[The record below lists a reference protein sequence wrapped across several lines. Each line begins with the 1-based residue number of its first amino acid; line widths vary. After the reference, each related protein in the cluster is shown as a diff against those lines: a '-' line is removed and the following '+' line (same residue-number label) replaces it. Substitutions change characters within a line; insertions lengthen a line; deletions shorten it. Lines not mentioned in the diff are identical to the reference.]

1 MGDPVEALRRSEAR
15 YRSLV
20 EATAVDVW
28 VTSPE
33 GQLITDLPRWR
44 ETSRQSEHEVLGDG
58 WLDAI
63 HPDDRERAATTWQ
76 RAVASASAYDVT
88 YRIRPVRGEVGPD
101 DERALLV
108 RGVPVRAQD
117 GTILEWVGVTVDVTE
132 EQRRALEREGLTEQL
147 RAAAERTQRLQRVA
161 ARLSR
166 SVRIA
171 DIVEAVLD
179 EAHDGVGAAGGGLS
193 LLDESGTRLQYQVLN
208 GYDPDV
214 KAQWADIN
222 IDTVAPGPEVLRTG
236 EPLFVSSAEQMVAR
250 FPTPEIERFVQLS
263 QEQAW
268 ARLPIATTGRPFGVL
283 ALGFATEQD
292 WNHEERAFLLA
303 LADLA
308 AQAVERARSYERERS
323 TAMLLQ
329 RSLLPDRL
337 PDMAGLR
344 VAGTYQ
350 PAGGDVD
357 VGGDWYD
364 AFTVR
369 GDRLALVVGD
379 VRGKGAQAASVMGR
393 VRNALRGY
401 AALDPDPALVLGRLD
416 VLAETFDD
424 DEEIVTVAYAVLDPD
439 SGRLEHASAGHL
451 PGVVLH
457 LDGSTTELA
466 GGRGM
471 PLGVGRSSRVTAV
484 AVLAPGCTLL
494 MITDGLVEARDRS
507 LTEGY
512 AALDA
517 ALADV
522 PCRDGALDVEQ
533 VGAHLLSRLV
543 RDELDDDVTVLTV
556 HRVAVGDDAGSQ
568 VELVLPPDLTSAT
581 VARRF
586 VRQVLS
592 DWSLS
597 DVEDAATLA
606 VSELVTNALVHARTG
621 AVLHLLQRHG
631 RLRISVSDEAG
642 DLPTRPRD
650 ADDDATNG
658 RGLALVAAVASRW
671 GTDQRGDGGKTV
683 WLEIDPL

>member
-1 MGDPVEALRRSEAR
+1 MEDPVEALRRSEAR

-28 VTSPE
+28 VTSPD
-33 GQLITDLPRWR
+33 GQLTTDLPRWR
-44 ETSRQSEHEVLGDG
+44 ETSRQSEQEVLGDG

-63 HPDDRERAATTWQ
+63 HPDDREHTAATWR
-76 RAVASASAYDVT
+76 RAVASSSTHDVA
-88 YRIRPVRGEVGPD
+88 YRIRPVRGEIGPE
-101 DERALLV
+101 DERVLLV
-108 RGVPVRAQD
+108 RGVPVRAAD
-117 GTILEWVGVTVDVTE
+117 GTILEWVGVTLDITDG
-132 EQRRALEREGLTEQL
+132 RRQALEREQLTEQA
-147 RAAAERTQRLQRVA
+147 RAAAGRTQRLQRVA

-179 EAHDGVGAAGGGLS
+179 EAHNGVGASGGGLS
-193 LLDESGTRLQYQVLN
+193 LLDETGTRLRYQVLN

-214 KAQWADIN
+214 KAQWADIS
-222 IDTVAPGPEVLRTG
+222 IDTTSPGPEVLRTG
-236 EPLFVSSAEQMVAR
+236 EPLFISGADQLVAR
-250 FPTPEIERFVQLS
+250 FPTPEIERFVRLS

-268 ARLPIATTGRPFGVL
+268 ARLPISTTGRPFGVL
-283 ALGFATEQD
+283 ALGFVEERD
-292 WNHEERAFLLA
+292 WNDEERTFLLA

-329 RSLLPDRL
+329 RSMLPDRL
-337 PDMAGLR
+337 PDVAGLR
-344 VAGTYQ
+344 IAGTYQ

-357 VGGDWYD
+357 VSGDWYD
-364 AFTVR
+364 AFTVH

-379 VRGKGAQAASVMGR
+379 VRGKGALAASVMGR
-393 VRNALRGY
+393 VRNSLRGY
-401 AALDPDPALVLGRLD
+401 AALDPDPALVLRRLD

-424 DEEIVTVAYAVLDPD
+424 DEEIVTVAYAVLDPV

-451 PGVVLH
+451 PSVL
-457 LDGSTTELA
+457 LYSDGSTAELT

-471 PLGVGRSSRVTAV
+471 PLGVGRSSRDTAV

-507 LTEGY
+507 LIEGY
-512 AALDA
+512 AALDV
-517 ALADV
+517 ALAEV
-522 PCRDGALDVEQ
+522 PSRDGALDVDQ

-568 VELVLPPDLTSAT
+568 VELALPPELTSAS

-586 VRQVLS
+586 VQRVLA

-597 DVEDAATLA
+597 DMEDAATLA
-606 VSELVTNALVHARTG
+606 VSELVTNALVHAGTD
-621 AVLHLLQRHG
+621 AVLQLRQRHG
-631 RLRISVSDEAG
+631 RLRISVSDQAG
-642 DLPTRPRD
+642 DVLTRPRD
-650 ADDDATNG
+650 ADDEATNG

-671 GTDQRGDGGKTV
+671 GTDQHGDGGKTV
-683 WLEIDPL
+683 WLEIDPV

>member
-1 MGDPVEALRRSEAR
+1 MKDPVEALRRSEAR

-28 VTSPE
+28 VTSPD
-33 GQLITDLPRWR
+33 GQLTTDLPRWR
-44 ETSRQSEHEVLGDG
+44 ETSRQSEQEVLGDG

-63 HPDDRERAATTWQ
+63 HPADREQTAATWQ
-76 RAVASASAYDVT
+76 RAVASSSAYDVT
-88 YRIRPVRGEVGPD
+88 YRIRPVRGDVGPD
-101 DERALLV
+101 DERALQV
-108 RGVPVRAQD
+108 RGVPVRAAD
-117 GTILEWVGVTVDVTE
+117 GTILEWVGVTVDITE
-132 EQRRALEREGLTEQL
+132 ERRQARERERLTEQA

-179 EAHDGVGAAGGGLS
+179 EAHDGVGAASGGLS
-193 LLDESGTRLQYQVLN
+193 LLDETGTRLRYQVLN

-214 KAQWADIN
+214 KAQWADIG
-222 IDTVAPGPEVLRTG
+222 IDTVSPGPEVLRTG
-236 EPLFVSSAEQMVAR
+236 EPLFVSGADQLIAR
-250 FPTPEIERFVQLS
+250 FPTPEIEQFVRLS

-268 ARLPIATTGRPFGVL
+268 ARLPISTTGMPFGVL
-283 ALGFATEQD
+283 ALGFVEERD
-292 WNHEERAFLLA
+292 WNAEERAFLLA
-303 LADLA
+303 LGDLA
-308 AQAVERARSYERERS
+308 AQAIERALSYERERS
-323 TAMLLQ
+323 IAMLLQ

-337 PDMAGLR
+337 PEVAGLR

-364 AFTVR
+364 AFTVP

-379 VRGKGAQAASVMGR
+379 VRGKGPRAASVMGQ

-401 AALDPDPALVLGRLD
+401 AALDPDPALVLSRLD

-424 DEEIVTVAYAVLDPD
+424 DEEIVTIAYAVLDPA

-451 PGVVLH
+451 PSVLLH
-457 LDGSTTELA
+457 TDGSTSELT

-471 PLGVGRSSRVTAV
+471 PLGVGRSPRDSAV
-484 AVLAPGCTLL
+484 AFLAPGCTLL
-494 MITDGLVEARDRS
+494 MITDGLVEARHRS
-507 LTEGY
+507 LFEGY
-512 AALDA
+512 AALHA
-517 ALADV
+517 ALAEA
-522 PCRDGALDVEQ
+522 PSCDGALDVDR
-533 VGAHLLSRLV
+533 VGPYLLSRLV

-556 HRVAVGDDAGSQ
+556 HRAAVGDDAGSQ
-568 VELVLPPDLTSAT
+568 AELVLPPELTSAA

-586 VRQVLS
+586 LRQVLA
-592 DWSLS
+592 DWSLT
-597 DVEDAATLA
+597 DMEDAATLA

-631 RLRISVSDEAG
+631 RLRVSVSDQAG
-642 DLPTRPRD
+642 DVPTRPRD
-650 ADDDATNG
+650 ADDEATNG
-658 RGLALVAAVASRW
+658 RGLTLVAAVASRW
-671 GTDQRGDGGKTV
+671 GTDQQADGGKTV
-683 WLEIDPL
+683 WLEIDPA